1 MHPLAVSSFSLKRRS
16 IEIDC
21 KCCSFAAKIIILIIE
36 GNFKWPRPL
45 TCWAVRHY
53 VWIVTVIVAFAI
65 AMVVTSAA
73 MMIAAAMVVAASNM
87 MAVTI
92 VVIIFVW
99 QALVVEAMVYD
110 IKVLCFRDALAL
122 NKRVV
127 DETSCTCYLAVSWW
141 DARTVL
147 EFPSPSRR
155 KIFAWR
161 FVLFYHTSATI
172 TEVMVQDGIEVFL
185 PDTATDCKGVLNPA
199 IITAK
204 PDVWASRLLV
214 KDASAHVVVKCE
226 LWEAYLFLLLAS
238 SIRARVVVFEEL

>member
-1 MHPLAVSSFSLKRRS
+1 
-16 IEIDC
+16 
-21 KCCSFAAKIIILIIE
+21 
-36 GNFKWPRPL
+36 
-45 TCWAVRHY
+45 
-53 VWIVTVIVAFAI
+53 
-65 AMVVTSAA
+65 
-73 MMIAAAMVVAASNM
+73 MVVASTSMVIASAM
-87 MAVTI
+87 IVAAATVMAVT
-92 VVIIFVW
+92 VVMIIFVR
-99 QALVVEAMVYD
+99 QALVVETMVHD
-110 IKVLCFRDALAL
+110 SKVLFFRDALAFYE
-122 NKRVV
+122 RVV
-127 DETSCTCYLAVSWW
+127 YEASSACDLAVSRW
-141 DARTVL
+141 DARTVP

-155 KIFAWR
+155 VIFTWR
-161 FVLFYHTSATI
+161 FVDFYCTSATI